1 VQLTFAGVDVYDV
14 EPKVLPNLYH
24 GMPIRVYG
32 RYRKGGT
39 ANVTLRA
46 DVNGSEL
53 RQDTSLSFPTKEA
66 DNPAIE
72 RMWAFHRVQ
81 RLMKEADRTGSRA
94 SVVDEIVRLGEGYSI
109 VTEYTSFLVL
119 ENDAE
124 YQRWSLERRNA
135 LRQERDRKRQGELDA
150 QLAAMRRGVPEGL
163 GTADEV
169 RSTSNP
175 GSPAAQGP
183 RSIPTLPSTGGSS
196 SGGGAFDPVTGGLAL
211 GLAALG
217 LLKRRQSHEQEK

>member
-1 VQLTFAGVDVYDV
+1 
-14 EPKVLPNLYH
+14 
-24 GMPIRVYG
+24 VYG

-53 RQDTSLSFPTKEA
+53 RQTTSLNLPARET

-72 RMWAFHRVQ
+72 RMWAFHKVQ
-81 RLMKEADRTGSRA
+81 RLLKEADRTGARE
-94 SVVDEIVRLGEGYSI
+94 SVVNEVVRLGEGYSI

-124 YQRWSLERRNA
+124 YQRWKLDRRNA
-135 LRQERDRKRQGELDA
+135 LRLQRDRKRQAEFDA
-150 QLAAMRRGVPEGL
+150 QLAAMRRGVPDGL
-163 GTADEV
+163 GTADGARTVAE
-169 RSTSNP
+169 
-175 GSPAAQGP
+175 PAAQTRRVP
-183 RSIPTLPSTGGSS
+183 QSVSAPAPSTGGS
-196 SGGGAFDPVTGGLAL
+196 SGGGAFDPLTGGLAL

-217 LLKRRQSHEQEK
+217 LLKRRQANGREK